1 MDQHL
6 ATETVLT
13 LQSESVPLKSLNSP
27 AQVEIFPIYRDFIP
41 LSCPTEKILESF
53 HSVCKQNKF
62 KITYESSHRL
72 IALYSPR
79 FSLKRYFSCITGENN
94 SDSLTQIELKI
105 KIMAFPNQKLIIA
118 QGLQGCKLKQALL
131 INSFKSELSKILINR
146 DLYYND
152 QPNTARV
159 NSEVWSFLMTQAGQL
174 MLTNLTES
182 LKLKFE
188 LRQIKV
194 MVAQIIKS
202 SFNHYPTSVKSQYLK
217 ALEQVIF
224 SKFFNEISQFYRE
237 KMKETQEKFSDKIS
251 KFNEIPSSVL
261 LEKLALK
268 EKFKLSEDPEPYAR
282 PVKMLKEIKKK
293 IVPLDKLNLMYE
305 IHVAVRTTV
314 LEYWKGKEELEAMDD
329 ILPIYI
335 FIIIK
340 AAEPTLPADI
350 SLLQD
355 YIRVSQDME
364 SEERLVVNYYVAV
377 QYVLNECF

>member
-1 MDQHL
+1 
-6 ATETVLT
+6 
-13 LQSESVPLKSLNSP
+13 
-27 AQVEIFPIYRDFIP
+27 
-41 LSCPTEKILESF
+41 
-53 HSVCKQNKF
+53 
-62 KITYESSHRL
+62 
-72 IALYSPR
+72 
-79 FSLKRYFSCITGENN
+79 
-94 SDSLTQIELKI
+94 
-105 KIMAFPNQKLIIA
+105 
-118 QGLQGCKLKQALL
+118 
-131 INSFKSELSKILINR
+131 
-146 DLYYND
+146 
-152 QPNTARV
+152 
-159 NSEVWSFLMTQAGQL
+159 